1 MWSWS
6 LHCSLVRVMH
16 FPGEISGYIRFLLFR
31 SGRLW
36 GFLIWTFLYQ
46 KVLFINTTLYQI
58 FSSLCGKW
66 KILSLCDI
74 WLVLVCSRSHHE
86 GLGIRIHHV
95 LFIFS
100 SWRTNHILLG
110 DWKQPIFRQ
119 FYSSK
124 IQIHLTQFFFN
135 KDSINIH
142 QSQSFFLSLARSE

>member
-1 MWSWS
+1 MVTALLTGQSDALSRRDLWLHSVLIIS
-6 LHCSLVRVMH
+6 LWQAL
-16 FPGEISGYIRFLLFR
+16 
-31 SGRLW
+31 RLPHM
-36 GFLIWTFLYQ
+36 TFSYQ
-46 KVLFINTTLYQI
+46 KVWFINTTLYQI